1 MSGSQGQTNEKLY
14 KKFSQLSSLRV
25 LNFKAF
31 SGFHQPSL
39 EQSDKIK
46 GCIY

>member
-14 KKFSQLSSLRV
+14 KKLSQLSSLHV
-25 LNFKAF
+25 PNFKAF
-31 SGFHQPSL
+31 SSFHRPSV

-46 GCIY
+46 DRIY